1 MDILNA
7 YNYKPKPIDLSI
19 DKNIKNIRNIMSDS
33 KDLLVNEFYIGDVH
47 CALLCLEAMVSTS
60 TLADMI
66 MYPLETLKIQ
76 EDGEIT
82 PEIVKNHIKNRMLLG
97 IDRLVTEKISDII
110 ARLMSGFAV
119 IMIDNTGTAF
129 CYGAQGYNTRGVSEA
144 SSEGNLRG
152 SREGFVE
159 TVRTNMSMIR
169 RRVKS
174 PLLKFDLFQ
183 VSTQSNNDVVMCYMT
198 DRVPDGLVKRIKKK
212 LLSMDMESV
221 IEAGFVEPY
230 LNDTKLSVFSGVSVT
245 ERPDV
250 FTAKLL
256 EGKIGVL
263 IDGTPFS
270 VILPYLFIE
279 NFQTMDD
286 YSVRPFYAVMIR
298 FIRYLA
304 FFAAIFL
311 PALYVAVITFHPE
324 LFNHTLLVLLAEAE
338 AESAFPLAVEAIIIL
353 LSYEI
358 IREAGLRL
366 PKSVGGAVSIIGGL
380 IIGDTAVSA
389 GIISNPIL
397 LVCAISVI
405 SSFLLPNLY
414 QPIAFLRIVAVI
426 AGGIAGLYGIALAA
440 VVILVNICSLESY
453 GAPITAPVS
462 PFTPKSMRDVL
473 TRISMKNMVSGGVTV
488 ENLNGTHM

>member
-7 YNYKPKPIDLSI
+7 YNYKPKPLDLSI
-19 DKNIKNIRNIMSDS
+19 DKNIKNIKNIMSES

-66 MYPLETLKIQ
+66 MYPLETVKIP
-76 EDGEIT
+76 ESEIT
-82 PEIVKNHIKNRMLLG
+82 PEVVKNHIKNRMLLG
-97 IDRLVTEKISDII
+97 IDRLVTEKISDVI
-110 ARLMSGFAV
+110 ARLMSGFA
-119 IMIDNTGTAF
+119 IILIDNTGTAF
-129 CYGAQGYNTRGVSEA
+129 AYGAQGYNTRGVSEA

-198 DRVPDGLVKRIKKK
+198 DRVPDGLVKRVKKK

-286 YSVRPFYAVMIR
+286 YAIRPFYAVMIR

-338 AESAFPLAVEAIIIL
+338 AESAFPLAVEAVIIL
-353 LSYEI
+353 VSYEI

-426 AGGIAGLYGIALAA
+426 AGGVAGLYGIALAA

-462 PFTPKSMRDVL
+462 PFTPRGMRDVL
-473 TRISMKNMVSGGVTV
+473 TRISMKNMVGGNVTV
-488 ENLNGTHM
+488 EKLNGVHI

>member
-7 YNYKPKPIDLSI
+7 YNYKPKPLDLSI

-33 KDLLVNEFYIGDVH
+33 KDLLVNEFFIGDVH

-66 MYPLETLKIQ
+66 MYPLESLKIP
-76 EDGEIT
+76 DSTEIT
-82 PEIVKNHIKNRMLLG
+82 PEFVKNHIKNRMLLG
-97 IDRLVTEKISDII
+97 IDRLVTEKISDVI

-119 IMIDNTGTAF
+119 ILIDNTGTAF
-129 CYGAQGYNTRGVSEA
+129 AYGAQGYNTRGVSEA

-169 RRVKS
+169 RRIKS

-198 DRVPDGLVKRIKKK
+198 DRVPAGLVKRIKKK

-221 IEAGFVEPY
+221 IEAGFVEPF
-230 LNDTKLSVFSGVSVT
+230 LADTKLSVFSGVSVT

-286 YSVRPFYAVMIR
+286 YAVRPFYAVMIR
-298 FIRYLA
+298 LIRYLA

-338 AESAFPLAVEAIIIL
+338 AESAFPLAVEAVIIL
-353 LSYEI
+353 ISYEI

-414 QPIAFLRIVAVI
+414 QPIAFLRIIAVI
-426 AGGIAGLYGIALAA
+426 AGGIAGLYGIALVAA
-440 VVILVNICSLESY
+440 VILVNICSLESY

-462 PFTPKSMRDVL
+462 PFTPRGMRDVL
-473 TRISMKNMVSGGVTV
+473 TRISMKNMVGGDMTI
-488 ENLNGTHM
+488 EKLNGVHM

>member
-7 YNYKPKPIDLSI
+7 YNYKPKPLDLSI
-19 DKNIKNIRNIMSDS
+19 DNNIKNIRNIMSDS
-33 KDLLVNEFYIGDVH
+33 KDLLVNEFFIGDVH

-66 MYPLETLKIQ
+66 MYPLESLKIP
-76 EDGEIT
+76 DDTEIT
-82 PEIVKNHIKNRMLLG
+82 PEFVKNHIKNRMLLG
-97 IDRLVTEKISDII
+97 IDRLVTEKIADVI

-119 IMIDNTGTAF
+119 ILIDKTGTAF
-129 CYGAQGYNTRGVSEA
+129 AYGAQGYNTRGVSEA

-169 RRVKS
+169 RRIKS

-198 DRVPDGLVKRIKKK
+198 DRVPGGLIKRIKKK

-221 IEAGFVEPY
+221 IEAGFVEPF
-230 LNDTKLSVFSGVSVT
+230 LSDTKLSVFSGVSVT

-286 YSVRPFYAVMIR
+286 YAVRPFYAVMIR
-298 FIRYLA
+298 LIRYLA

-338 AESAFPLAVEAIIIL
+338 AESAFPLAVEAVIIL
-353 LSYEI
+353 ISYEI

-414 QPIAFLRIVAVI
+414 QPIAFLRIIAVI
-426 AGGIAGLYGIALAA
+426 AGGIAGLYGIALVAA
-440 VVILVNICSLESY
+440 VILVNICSLESY

-462 PFTPKSMRDVL
+462 PFTPRGMRDVL
-473 TRISMKNMVSGGVTV
+473 TRISMKNMVGGNMTV
-488 ENLNGTHM
+488 EKLNGVHM